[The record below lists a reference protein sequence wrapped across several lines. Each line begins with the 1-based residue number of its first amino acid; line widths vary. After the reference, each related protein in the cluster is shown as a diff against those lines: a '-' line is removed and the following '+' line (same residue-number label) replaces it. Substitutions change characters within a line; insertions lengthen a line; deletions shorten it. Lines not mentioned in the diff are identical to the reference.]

1 MTLMD
6 GTKVTFSELHATK
19 QFREQFITSF
29 NEPVDS
35 ILLCSP
41 FFDKLPAPFENIL
54 EFCALMQR
62 RGAETIQIVTRPPT
76 GRDNSLDQSVAKLL
90 NEMGVRIFVRTKP
103 YFHAKFYHIEYTT
116 GRFKTFIGSA
126 NFTTGGFERNYELM
140 AELQG
145 SGNETA
151 CHREIARMRDV
162 GALSYEAWVTKGLP
176 AGNVETV

>member
-1 MTLMD
+1 MTPQKNALFKD
-6 GTKVTFSELHATK
+6 LLATK

-29 NEPVDS
+29 NEPVDT

-41 FFDKLPAPFENIL
+41 FFDKLPAPFDNIL

-62 RGAETIQIVTRPPT
+62 RGAASIQIVTRPPT
-76 GRDNSLDQSVAKLL
+76 GKDSTLGISVAKQL
-90 NEMGVRIFVRTKP
+90 NEMGVRIFVRPRP
-103 YFHAKFYHIEYTT
+103 YFHAKFYHIEYVT
-116 GRFKTFIGSA
+116 GRFKTFVGSA

-145 SGNETA
+145 SGNESA

-162 GALSYEAWVTKGLP
+162 GAMPYEAWVTKGLP
-176 AGNVETV
+176 MGNLETV